1 MGEVEAWGGGQRAP
15 APRVRHSCSV
25 RTGKAG
31 LRGDLT
37 LAQGT
42 VWGGQGGRGA
52 AGGVTLPLSVMRGLL
67 GYVVCLGCA
76 GCMVGE

>member
-15 APRVRHSCSV
+15 APRGRHSCSV

-42 VWGGQGGRGA
+42 VWGGAGR
-52 AGGVTLPLSVMRGLL
+52 
-67 GYVVCLGCA
+67 
-76 GCMVGE
+76 